1 MSEEPEKPGLDFIRQ
16 MVADD
21 LASGKHESV
30 VTRFP
35 PEPNGYLHIGHAKAI
50 CLNFGLALEH
60 GGKCRLR
67 MDDTDPAKESY
78 EYVDAIKHDIEWL
91 GFRWDDVL
99 FASDYFERLYAHAVA
114 LIKKGLAYVD
124 SLDEAA
130 VREYRGT
137 ITEPGKPSPYRDR
150 SVEEN
155 LDLFARMRAGEFTD
169 GEHVLRAKID
179 LRAANMKMRDPPI
192 YRIRHATHYRQG
204 DEWCVYP
211 LYDFT
216 HCLSDAFEG
225 VTHSLCTLEFQDN
238 RELYDWVLDHT
249 DEPARPEQTE
259 FARLSLEY
267 TVMSKRKLL
276 QLVEEGHVA
285 GWDDPRM
292 PTISGLRRRG
302 LTPESIRKFCDRIGV
317 AKHNSEVELALLEHT
332 VREDL
337 NERCPRVM
345 GVLRPLKLVIENH
358 PGTVEQLDASYW
370 PHDIPKEGS
379 RKVPFSRE
387 LYIEREDFA
396 ESPPKKWHRLA
407 PGAEVR
413 LRYAYVVKCTGV
425 VKNDSGE
432 VVELR
437 GTYDA
442 DTLDAPPADGRRV
455 RGTIHWVSAN
465 ESVECEARL
474 YDRLFSVE
482 RLGADGVDFLEQ
494 LNPDSLEVVK
504 GARVEPSLLS
514 AAPGDRWQLE
524 RTGFFHVDPDS
535 KPGAL
540 IFNRT
545 VALRDSWSKLAAKA
559 PSAARAKPPPP
570 KAPESN
576 QAVARKRQPELSDE
590 AKALVARHDIGE
602 EEARILSEHEELK
615 RLLDS
620 GLSSTGNAAGLVALL
635 VNDVRRELK
644 KDTELLFGGSKLAE
658 LVNLVDEGTISGR
671 TAKDVFAEMAR
682 TGARPKDVVERQGLT
697 QMSDVAEL
705 ESAVDDVVSKSA
717 DLVSRY
723 RAGNRNLLG
732 ALVGQVMKATRGKAN
747 PRAVNE
753 LLQKKL
759 G

>member
-1 MSEEPEKPGLDFIRQ
+1 MSDETESAGLDFIRQ
-16 MVADD
+16 RVADD
-21 LASGKHESV
+21 LASGKHRSV

-35 PEPNGYLHIGHAKAI
+35 PEPNGYLHIGHSKAI
-50 CLNFGLALEH
+50 CLNFGLAREH
-60 GGKCRLR
+60 GGQCRLR
-67 MDDTDPAKESY
+67 MDDTDPSKESY
-78 EYVDAIKHDIEWL
+78 EYVDAIKRDIEWL
-91 GFRWDDVL
+91 GFEWDDVF
-99 FASDYFERLYAHAVA
+99 FASDYFEKLYAHAVA

-155 LDLFARMRAGEFTD
+155 LDLFARMRAGEFSD

-179 LRAANMKMRDPPI
+179 LAAANMKMRDPPI

-204 DEWCVYP
+204 DAWCVYP

-249 DEPARPEQTE
+249 DEPCRPRQTE

-276 QLVEEGHVA
+276 QLVEDGHVD

-302 LTPESIRKFCDRIGV
+302 LTPDSIRRFCDRIGV

-345 GVLRPLKLVIENH
+345 GVLRPLKVVIENH
-358 PGTVEQLDASYW
+358 SGAAENLDAAYW
-370 PHDIPKEGS
+370 PHDIDKEGS
-379 RKVPFSRE
+379 RQVPFSRE
-387 LYIEREDFA
+387 LYIERDDFA

-413 LRYAYVVKCTGV
+413 LRYAYVVKCTDV
-425 VKNDSGE
+425 IKDDAGE
-432 VVELR
+432 VVELHC
-437 GTYDA
+437 TYDPE
-442 DTLDAPPADGRRV
+442 TLDAAPADGRKIK
-455 RGTIHWVSAN
+455 GTIHWVSAK
-465 ESVECEARL
+465 ESVECEVRL
-474 YDRLFSVE
+474 YDRLFSVA
-482 RLGADGVDFLEQ
+482 RPGADGVDFLEQ
-494 LNPDSLEVVK
+494 LNPSSLEVVK
-504 GARVEPSLLS
+504 NARVEPSLLS
-514 AAPGDRWQLE
+514 TKPGDRWQLE
-524 RTGFFHVDPDS
+524 RTGFFYVDPDS
-535 KPGAL
+535 KPGAP

-545 VALRDSWSKLAAKA
+545 VALRDSWSKLTAKKAASAAAKPKSPGSSQKAA
-559 PSAARAKPPPP
+559 PKP
-570 KAPESN
+570 
-576 QAVARKRQPELSDE
+576 RQVLGDE
-590 AKALVARHDIGE
+590 AKDLVARHGIGE
-602 EEARILSEHEELK
+602 DEARLISEEAVLK
-615 RLLDS
+615 TLFDS
-620 GLSSTGNAAGLVALL
+620 ALPATSNVTGLAALL

-644 KDTELLFGGSKLAE
+644 KEAKLPFGGSKLAE
-658 LVNLVDEGTISGR
+658 LLNLVEDGTISGR

-682 TGARPKDVVERQGLT
+682 SGERPKKIVESRGLA
-697 QMSDVAEL
+697 QLGDAAEL
-705 ESAVDDVVSKSA
+705 ESVVARVVLESA

-732 ALVGQVMKATRGKAN
+732 ALVGQVMKATGGRAN

-753 LLQKKL
+753 MLRQKL